1 MIETV
6 TFKIDDD
13 NDIYEITINNVTY
26 DLDTVYES
34 PYGELLDELD
44 ILIDKKNIYFACFT

>member
-26 DLDTVYES
+26 DLDTIYDS
-34 PYGELLDELD
+34 PYADLFDELN
-44 ILIDKKNIYFACFT
+44 ILIDKIQ

>member
-6 TFKIDDD
+6 TFKLDYD

-26 DLDTVYES
+26 DLDTVYDS
-34 PYGELLDELD
+34 PYGDLLDELN
-44 ILIDKKNIYFACFT
+44 ILIDKIQ

>member
-6 TFKIDDD
+6 TFKLDDD

-26 DLDTVYES
+26 DLDTIYDS
-34 PYGELLDELD
+34 PYAELFDELN
-44 ILIDKKNIYFACFT
+44 ILIDKIQ